1 MQNFVPVRQLLVPKF
16 VLGRQL
22 LVPIFVLGGQLMVL
36 KFVCRFVNFENE
48 IFLPNL
54 PTSYSKKIP
63 AVIGS
68 LFIAPV
74 LYYKV

>member
-36 KFVCRFVNFENE
+36 KFVCRFVNFENGNE
-48 IFLPNL
+48 FVS
-54 PTSYSKKIP
+54 TCF
-63 AVIGS
+63 VVV
-68 LFIAPV
+68 FFT
-74 LYYKV
+74 